1 MSTQKPH
8 KKEVKKKVVIS
19 DIATQLGVSVTTVSF
34 ILNGKAKEKRISKA
48 VIERVEKRVKEL
60 GYKPSQLAKS
70 LRTGKTNIIGL
81 IVEDIANPFFANI
94 ARLIEEKAYNEGYRI
109 LYCSTENDIK
119 KTKELIQM
127 FRDRHV
133 DGYIITPSAGVEE
146 EVNALLKNNLPV
158 VLFDRYFPDLSTNYV
173 VVDNFEATY
182 KATSHLF
189 QQGFENI
196 GFLTIESNQTQ
207 MQDRLEGY
215 KKALAEHHKQPKVKK
230 VLFQEYPKEI
240 VKQIAAFLTEE
251 KGIDAIIF
259 GTNYIGIKG
268 LEAIKSLNIKIPS
281 EIGVVSFDDHEV
293 FSLYSPS
300 ITAIAQPIEE
310 ISHQLIKTLLNQ
322 LDSPTSVKAKEIHN
336 IQLSAS
342 LVIRESSIKSL

>member
-1 MSTQKPH
+1 LDTPNQH
-8 KKEVKKKVVIS
+8 KKEVKKKIVIS

-48 VIERVEKRVKEL
+48 VIERVEKLVKEL

-109 LYCSTENDIK
+109 LYCSTENDIN

-146 EVNALLKNNLPV
+146 EVNVLLKNNLPV
-158 VLFDRYFPDLSTNYV
+158 VLFDRYFPGLSTNYV
-173 VVDNFEATY
+173 VVDNFEATN
-182 KATSHLF
+182 KAANHLF

-196 GFLTIESNQTQ
+196 AFLTIESNQTQ
-207 MQDRLEGY
+207 MQERLDGY
-215 KKALAEHHKQPKVKK
+215 KKALGEHKKEPIVKK
-230 VLFQEYPKEI
+230 ILFQDDPKEI
-240 VKQIAAFLTEE
+240 VKQISAFLTEE
-251 KGIDAIIF
+251 EGIDSIIF
-259 GTNYIGIKG
+259 GTNYLGIKG
-268 LEAIKSLNIKIPS
+268 LEVIKSLNIKIPS
-281 EIGVVSFDDHEV
+281 EIGVISFDDHDV
-293 FSLYSPS
+293 FPLYSPS
-300 ITAIAQPIEE
+300 ITAISQPIEE
-310 ISHQLIKTLLNQ
+310 ISYQLIKTLLNQ
-322 LDSPTSVKAKEIHN
+322 LDSPGSVKAKEIHN
-336 IQLSAS
+336 IQLSAT
-342 LVIRESSIKSL
+342 LVIRESSVKSL